1 MSPERDDMKTDKCAE
16 LKGQFARF
24 KGFAAALFAVPK
36 SECDQQSAEYE
47 LKKAARL
54 KDKRLS
60 RPRAGPA
67 DHT

>member
-1 MSPERDDMKTDKCAE
+1 MKADKRAE
-16 LKGQFARF
+16 PKGQFARF
-24 KGFAAALFAVPK
+24 RGFAAALFAVPK

-67 DHT
+67 DRT